1 MGRSS
6 GISRLNRAKLTDQV
20 VDLNKSVDISI
31 LSPLLESFVTV
42 DSYV

>member
-6 GISRLNRAKLTDQV
+6 RISRLNRTKLIDQV

-31 LSPLLESFVTV
+31 LSLLPEPFVTV
-42 DSYV
+42 NPYV

>member
-6 GISRLNRAKLTDQV
+6 GISRLNRAELTDQV

-31 LSPLLESFVTV
+31 LSPLLEPFVTV
-42 DSYV
+42 DPYV